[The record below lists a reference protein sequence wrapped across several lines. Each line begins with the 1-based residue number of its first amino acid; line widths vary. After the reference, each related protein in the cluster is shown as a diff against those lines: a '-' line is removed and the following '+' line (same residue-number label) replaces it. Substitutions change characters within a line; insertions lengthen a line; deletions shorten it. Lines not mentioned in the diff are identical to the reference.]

1 MAWIETKRRADGGTS
16 ARVIWRLGGGRG
28 AYQSETFGAGSDA
41 RDPRAGRRL
50 QEDGRGRR
58 AAVARGLVRGEGF
71 VRPTGETDP
80 LKAPPRFVD
89 LGGEYVRQIVDI
101 SPGQRK
107 RYLGHL
113 GVLATLRVRGALVFA
128 KPVTAVTEADLKAW
142 LIEWDRSLK
151 TKANYHGLIHGVFAH
166 AVKQGYLA
174 ANPAVGTAPK
184 RSRVRQSRP
193 ELRFLT
199 ERSWRPL

>member
-41 RDPRAGRRL
+41 QNRARA
-50 QEDGRGRR
+50 DGFKKMVE
-58 AAVARGLVRGEGF
+58 AAGQRWPEGWVRGEGF

-113 GVLATLRVRGALVFA
+113 GVLATLRVPQGCRMRDDRRLGSQRRSQASLRCNAL
-128 KPVTAVTEADLKAW
+128 TLDG
-142 LIEWDRSLK
+142 R
-151 TKANYHGLIHGVFAH
+151 
-166 AVKQGYLA
+166 
-174 ANPAVGTAPK
+174 
-184 RSRVRQSRP
+184 
-193 ELRFLT
+193 
-199 ERSWRPL
+199 